1 MRTLNVHDQLVS
13 KLVSNNRFWSFDMNR
28 SNAIPDDILIEK
40 TLVYLDIEDI
50 NLLFRL
56 YPHKKIKQVWLDRI
70 AIQGAYFNRLNNLLA
85 WMYFGIKNP
94 DRYLKKVENKHLSN
108 YQCKL

>member
-1 MRTLNVHDQLVS
+1 MRTLNAHDQLVS
-13 KLVSNNRFWSFDMNR
+13 KLVSNNRFWSFDMNK

-40 TLVYLDIEDI
+40 TLVYLDIDDI

-70 AIQGAYFNRLNNLLA
+70 VTQGAYYKRLNNLLA

-94 DRYLKKVENKHLSN
+94 DRYLKKVENKHLSI
-108 YQCKL
+108 Y